1 MNNQTDA
8 IGHVKLN
15 KNLLDTLFKFVPLS
29 KLKKFLI
36 SKTGVEKT
44 YYSLAEILIILK
56 NVIRGEGM
64 FDPANPSVILCSPN
78 LEEALD
84 MRALHV
90 TEIRNLVLSHITK
103 VPDQCIR
110 KNVNQQ
116 IDNFKGEQI
125 GASRTNLTNKAPK
138 DLVPVPSR
146 IIRTANI
153 STAIFTN
160 KNAKFTLKPL
170 FLKVIQS
177 VHGTNSEKT
186 VYTYEE
192 VTLLLS
198 KYILSKRD
206 NMFDH
211 RNIKLALVSGTPLGD
226 AFGVSAFHRCQVN
239 NLLRSQL
246 IPVKDNFYPNMT
258 IFTASTIDETNQLT
272 PCNPG
277 HSCESHL
284 GRSPQVNQT
293 LTKPHETLIN
303 LGVAERSYQND
314 KISARTSSEDE
325 YTRSKHNVIESGI
338 NCREQNLKTE
348 IKMEYT
354 EEPIMGE
361 SENNESSFMSTSRS
375 TPTYHLSTIT
385 IEKIEK
391 DSDTDSTMSN
401 DSDIEDSDTILHDTL
416 SMASNDDDE
425 RILEP
430 EVNIKIEIPDKE
442 EMNEK
447 KTTVHPQRRENRLAE
462 VLQTV
467 KYFQAAPLAV
477 KSMSQGNVTKNTKQI
492 IKVLTG
498 VETLAI
504 LTHDDA
510 LKSMMQHCVKR
521 ARLLNISNQVLQT
534 MLELELSESNVRSSK
549 QNVELFSKKN
559 VNMYKKGLLSTTAA
573 GIRRRFNGKQW
584 RRLCTYEDCLKESQK
599 QGCCRRHLKN
609 RNKIKQHEKEVPC

>member
-138 DLVPVPSR
+138 DLVPVPVPSR

-198 KYILSKRD
+198 KYIL
-206 NMFDH
+206 
-211 RNIKLALVSGTPLGD
+211 
-226 AFGVSAFHRCQVN
+226 
-239 NLLRSQL
+239 
-246 IPVKDNFYPNMT
+246 
-258 IFTASTIDETNQLT
+258 
-272 PCNPG
+272 
-277 HSCESHL
+277 
-284 GRSPQVNQT
+284 
-293 LTKPHETLIN
+293 
-303 LGVAERSYQND
+303 
-314 KISARTSSEDE
+314 
-325 YTRSKHNVIESGI
+325 
-338 NCREQNLKTE
+338 
-348 IKMEYT
+348 
-354 EEPIMGE
+354 
-361 SENNESSFMSTSRS
+361 
-375 TPTYHLSTIT
+375 
-385 IEKIEK
+385 
-391 DSDTDSTMSN
+391 
-401 DSDIEDSDTILHDTL
+401 
-416 SMASNDDDE
+416 
-425 RILEP
+425 
-430 EVNIKIEIPDKE
+430 
-442 EMNEK
+442 
-447 KTTVHPQRRENRLAE
+447 
-462 VLQTV
+462 
-467 KYFQAAPLAV
+467 
-477 KSMSQGNVTKNTKQI
+477 
-492 IKVLTG
+492 
-498 VETLAI
+498 
-504 LTHDDA
+504 
-510 LKSMMQHCVKR
+510 
-521 ARLLNISNQVLQT
+521 
-534 MLELELSESNVRSSK
+534 
-549 QNVELFSKKN
+549 
-559 VNMYKKGLLSTTAA
+559 
-573 GIRRRFNGKQW
+573 
-584 RRLCTYEDCLKESQK
+584 
-599 QGCCRRHLKN
+599 
-609 RNKIKQHEKEVPC
+609 